1 MEISLLK
8 IRPAGYGYLLKKWEV
23 SAIAHWHSS
32 FVSATGMHRSNIK
45 NGAIEDI
52 A

>member
-8 IRPAGYGYLLKKWEV
+8 IRPTGYAYLLKKWG
-23 SAIAHWHSS
+23 IL
-32 FVSATGMHRSNIK
+32 ATGMHRSNIK